1 MARFDRTL
9 MLIAALAALPLAGRP
24 AAAADPEINL
34 GTTRVAVDRLDILV
48 QPLEVV
54 SGGTEAQEAAWLVES
69 VIRVD
74 LDYSGFF
81 RALSAEDVSDTTQVQ
96 YAVEGLME
104 GRLPGTGVTAE
115 ERAPLLTLKLVAYP
129 GRQLLLSKRYRPTW
143 DRLRATAHHFVNE
156 LHMFL
161 NMEAGISLTKVVFAR
176 GTGERRDIFCVD
188 YDGENLL
195 RLTANRTLNLFP
207 AWSPDDQEV
216 AFMSYRDGQQGIY
229 LLDTRSGRVRLVN
242 ESVGS
247 NLAPAWHPQGEELLA
262 SLSKVGQHE
271 IYRLDLGGTVIR
283 RMTVSPAIEISPS
296 WSPTGRDV
304 VFTSDRTGSP
314 QLYVMDADGS
324 GRRRLTF
331 EGRYNDAAD
340 WSPGGGQI
348 IYACREHDITQ
359 IVLIEAHGEN
369 RRFLTDASWRNC
381 EDPSWAPDGRH
392 IVFASDRTGIFK
404 LYVMDVRDGTSRQLT
419 FGEESDKTPDWSH

>member
-1 MARFDRTL
+1 MTRHDMMSL
-9 MLIAALAALPLAGRP
+9 QMMLTAALVLVAAPARAG
-24 AAAADPEINL
+24 DPEINL
-34 GTTRVAVDRLDILV
+34 GTTRASIDRLDMLV

-69 VIRVD
+69 VIRID

-81 RALSAEDVSDTTQVQ
+81 RALSVEDMSDTTQVQ
-96 YAVEGLME
+96 YAVEGLLE
-104 GRLPGTGVTAE
+104 GRLPGTGVTAQ

-156 LHMFL
+156 LHLFL

-176 GTGERRDIFCVD
+176 GTGERRDIYCVD

-207 AWSPDDQEV
+207 AWAPDNDRV

-229 LLDTRSGRVRLVN
+229 LLDTGTGKVRLVN
-242 ESVGS
+242 ETIGS
-247 NLAPAWHPQGEELLA
+247 NLAPAWHPEGEEVLV

-271 IYRLDLGGTVIR
+271 IYRMDLAGKIIR
-283 RMTVSPAIEISPS
+283 RLTVSPAIEISPS

-314 QLYVMDADGS
+314 QLYIMDADGS

-340 WSPGGGQI
+340 WSPSGEQI
-348 IYACREHDITQ
+348 IYACRDDDITQ

-369 RRFLTDASWRNC
+369 RRVLTDTSWRNC

-392 IVFASDRTGIFK
+392 IVFASDRTGVFK
-404 LYVMDVRDGTSRQLT
+404 LYVMDVRDGASRQLT
-419 FGEESDKTPDWSH
+419 FGAESDKTPDWSP